1 MAWWIAFVFQI
12 QVTSCC
18 VFQKKREKKW
28 KNNEPWTQSL
38 YIWLYHKAKRLCV
51 YVRCCYQGQALSRT
65 AIFYTSLLTFKMVS
79 SRLFFIYIYKSIFK
93 YIDFIFHPSCAIC
106 CVELSFIVSNHAI
119 NKETTIF
126 LRLSEMG
133 GEGNSCQL
141 NCVHSLPVRLLI

>member
-12 QVTSCC
+12 QVISCC
-18 VFQKKREKKW
+18 VFQKKMKKW
-28 KNNEPWTQSL
+28 GKTDETWTRSL

-51 YVRCCYQGQALSRT
+51 YVRCCYRRQALSRT
-65 AIFYTSLLTFKMVS
+65 AIFYTSLLTFKVVS
-79 SRLFFIYIYKSIFK
+79 SGLFFLYIYESIFK

-119 NKETTIF
+119 NKGTTLF
-126 LRLSEMG
+126 LRLRERG
-133 GEGNSCQL
+133 GNSCQL